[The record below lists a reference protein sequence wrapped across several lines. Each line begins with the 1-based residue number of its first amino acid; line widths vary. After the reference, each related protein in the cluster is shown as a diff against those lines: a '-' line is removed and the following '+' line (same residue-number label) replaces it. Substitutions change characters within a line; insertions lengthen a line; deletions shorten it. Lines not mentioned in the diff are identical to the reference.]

1 MKRIAV
7 CPGSF
12 DPITIGHEDIIRRM
26 APLFDEVIVAIGF
39 NQQKKYLFSLE
50 ERKDMINAVFSDDD
64 KISCDHYEGLTVNY
78 CREKGAD
85 YLIRGLRSSTDF
97 EYEKQ
102 IALLNLSIAP
112 VETVLIVSRPEFSHI
127 SSSIVREIMVNNGNA
142 SHFLPEAI
150 REKISK

>member
-12 DPITIGHEDIIRRM
+12 DPITVGHEDIIRRM
-26 APLFDEVIVAIGF
+26 APLFDELIVAIGY

-50 ERKDMINAVFSDDD
+50 KRKEMINTVFSDDP
-64 KISCDHYEGLTVNY
+64 KITCDHYEGLTVNY
-78 CREKGAD
+78 CKKKGAD
-85 YLIRGLRSSTDF
+85 FLIRGLRSSTDF

-127 SSSIVREIMVNNGNA
+127 SSSIVREILINEGDA
-142 SHFLPEAI
+142 AQFLPESV
-150 REKISK
+150 RELAGQ

>member
-1 MKRIAV
+1 MKKIAV

-26 APLFDEVIVAIGF
+26 APLFDELIVAIGY
-39 NQQKKYLFSLE
+39 NQQKKYLFPLE
-50 ERKDMINAVFSDDD
+50 KRKEMINKVFADDE
-64 KISCDHYEGLTVNY
+64 KISCEHYEGLTVNY
-78 CREKGAD
+78 CRKKGAD

-112 VETVLIVSRPEFSHI
+112 VETVLIVSRPEYSHI
-127 SSSIVREIMVNNGNA
+127 SSSIVREIIVNEGNA
-142 SHFLPEAI
+142 SQFLPDSI
-150 REKISK
+150 RNLSV

>member
-26 APLFDEVIVAIGF
+26 APLFDELIVAIGF
-39 NQQKKYLFSLE
+39 NQQKKYLFPLE
-50 ERKDMINAVFSDDD
+50 KRKEMINTVFADDD
-64 KISCDHYEGLTVNY
+64 KISCEHYEGLTVNY
-78 CREKGAD
+78 CRKKGAD

-112 VETVLIVSRPEFSHI
+112 VETVLIISRPEYSHI
-127 SSSIVREIMVNNGNA
+127 SSSIVREIIVNEGNA
-142 SHFLPEAI
+142 SQFLPESV
-150 REKISK
+150 RELAEI